1 MTRKFS
7 VIKKIR
13 KIRKLTRINFFKK
26 WSIIVMKEQRKKV
39 VKSFTFSPDVIK
51 FIDQESRRYCIS
63 KTTFINLL
71 ISNYRKSGE
80 KLIDYDR

>member
-1 MTRKFS
+1 
-7 VIKKIR
+7 
-13 KIRKLTRINFFKK
+13 
-26 WSIIVMKEQRKKV
+26 MKEQEKKV
-39 VKSFTFSPDVIK
+39 VKSFTFTPDVIK